1 MSSNT
6 AVSDG
11 ENRYRKDSFVRASE
25 LQEKTRYCPRCED
38 LEATFRFK
46 MFVPDGCND
55 LPRARYACTECG
67 LRRHFG
73 VLVDDPHPDAGGGS
87 R

>member
-1 MSSNT
+1 MSADSTT
-6 AVSDG
+6 ADDS
-11 ENRYRKDSFVRASE
+11 NRYRKDAFLRASE

-46 MFVPDGCND
+46 MFVRDGCNGH
-55 LPRARYACTECG
+55 PRARYACAECG

-73 VLVDDPHPDAGGGS
+73 VLVDPNPDAGGGS